1 MERMQSYTFKVI
13 IEPDGDKWRAYCPI
27 LEDKGAS
34 TWGET
39 WEEAFNNIKEVL
51 AMTLASMK
59 QHGEKIPI
67 EKKMLKNLIPHSEV
81 PVQLSG

>member
-1 MERMQSYTFKVI
+1 MRYIHNIKLDEYTFKVI
-13 IEPDGDKWRAYCPI
+13 IERDEDKWHAYCPI

-39 WEEAFNNIKEVL
+39 WEEALKNIKEVL

-59 QHGEKIPI
+59 QHGEKIP
-67 EKKMLKNLIPHSEV
+67 EENKK
-81 PVQLSG
+81 

>member
-1 MERMQSYTFKVI
+1 MKEYTFKVI
-13 IEPDGDKWRAYCPI
+13 IERDEDKWHAYCPI

-39 WEEAFNNIKEVL
+39 WEEALKNIKEVL

-59 QHGEKIPI
+59 QHGEKIPD
-67 EKKMLKNLIPHSEV
+67 EVKETDNVVSYSEV
-81 PVQLSG
+81 PVQLSVRY

>member
-1 MERMQSYTFKVI
+1 MNRFSYNIKLDKHTFKVI
-13 IEPDGDKWRAYCPI
+13 IERDEDKWHAYCPI

-39 WEEAFNNIKEVL
+39 WEEALKNIKEVL

-59 QHGEKIPI
+59 QRR
-67 EKKMLKNLIPHSEV
+67 L
-81 PVQLSG
+81 

>member
-1 MERMQSYTFKVI
+1 MKEYTFKVI
-13 IEPDGDKWRAYCPI
+13 IERDEDKWHAYCPI

-39 WEEAFNNIKEVL
+39 WEEALKNIKEVL

-59 QHGEKIPI
+59 QHGEKIPG
-67 EKKMLKNLIPHSEV
+67 EVKETDNVVSYSEV
-81 PVQLSG
+81 PVQLSVRY